1 MPYIVR
7 MTCEQPL
14 QSIAD
19 DELLCR
25 LVQLLS
31 DSRRVEADL
40 VAHIGEVDRRRLY
53 ARQASPSMFV
63 YCTQVLHLSEA
74 EAYLR
79 INAARAAREHPVLL
93 TMLEDG
99 RVHLSGIVQLAPHLT
114 PENRDVLLE
123 RASYRSKRE
132 IEELLAEMFP
142 RPDAPALMRKL
153 PERRPALPPVL
164 PCPEGPGTQKARL
177 FPERV
182 EQPGPVAPTPP
193 AAFVLPLSPARYKVQ
208 FTASAE
214 LHGKLER
221 LQALMRSKIPDG
233 DLAAIIEE
241 AVSEKLVRLEARL
254 FGAAKAPRTG
264 LSDSDTSPGSRHIPA
279 AVKRVVSER
288 DGRRCRYEDEHGR
301 RCSAREGLQYHHRH
315 PFALGGGRD
324 PANII
329 LLCATHNGLS
339 AEHDYGATTLAR
351 QRHATDRQ
359 SPPPSRRAN
368 APNPTTTP

>member
-14 QSIAD
+14 QSIPD
-19 DELLCR
+19 DELLRR
-25 LVQLLS
+25 LVRLLS

-99 RVHLSGIVQLAPHLT
+99 RLHLSGVVQLAPHLT

-164 PCPEGPGTQKARL
+164 PCPEGPAAQKAEL

-182 EQPGPVAPTPP
+182 EQPGPVVPAPP
-193 AAFVLPLSPARYKVQ
+193 AALVLPRGTPVPSPAPLR
-208 FTASAE
+208 
-214 LHGKLER
+214 
-221 LQALMRSKIPDG
+221 
-233 DLAAIIEE
+233 
-241 AVSEKLVRLEARL
+241 
-254 FGAAKAPRTG
+254 PR
-264 LSDSDTSPGSRHIPA
+264 
-279 AVKRVVSER
+279 
-288 DGRRCRYEDEHGR
+288 GR
-301 RCSAREGLQYHHRH
+301 
-315 PFALGGGRD
+315 P
-324 PANII
+324 
-329 LLCATHNGLS
+329 
-339 AEHDYGATTLAR
+339 
-351 QRHATDRQ
+351 
-359 SPPPSRRAN
+359 
-368 APNPTTTP
+368 